1 MAIKSKWEA
10 ARILR
15 AEADSLRRHGF
26 TNFFSHQFACLL
38 GQVLRPETCEGCL
51 LGDYLSDEYAK
62 EAFPCQHI
70 DQATWERIAKI
81 PGLPQKLADRLVSVA
96 EELEG
101 LAQCEEPS
109 RRVAQSPDR

>member
-1 MAIKSKWEA
+1 MAIKLKWDA

-51 LGDYLSDEYAK
+51 LGDYVPEEVAK

-70 DQATWERIAKI
+70 NQATWEQIAQI
-81 PGLPQKLADRLVSVA
+81 PGMPQKLADRLVSIA
-96 EELEG
+96 EELES
-101 LAQCEEPS
+101 LAQTEEPG
-109 RRVAQSPDR
+109 RRGAQPQVH